1 MRACAMKP
9 DDRRA
14 QLKRVGNDLIHHY
27 GKKKFYTVSQ
37 VQNANKRQGITLD
50 FGCWSHAFFN
60 SHADFDRFH
69 THIGE
74 ACDYSAMKKEMAES
88 ISLSDDASFFNFDF
102 DLSWLELP
110 DVDWSIFDFA
120 DL

>member
-14 QLKRVGNDLIHHY
+14 QLRRVGNDLVQHY
-27 GKKKFYTVSQ
+27 GKKRFYSVQQ
-37 VQNANKRQGITLD
+37 VQNANKRQGISFD

-60 SHADFDRFH
+60 SHSDFDRFH
-69 THIGE
+69 SQIGE
-74 ACDYSAMKKEMAES
+74 VCDYSSMKREMAES
-88 ISLSDDASFFNFDF
+88 ISMSNDSSFFNFDF

-110 DVDWSIFDFA
+110 DIDWSAFDFF